1 VNHEGARKE
10 ILALQSQEQDDS
22 SPSRDVISNG
32 RKFSPK
38 LRSPGNQTPVKDSP
52 DGKEHSPNSLSKKFG
67 TIKSPKNTPKNDINQ
82 EEALALSSCH
92 EFCLAQDEGGKM

>member
-1 VNHEGARKE
+1 MFHRT
-10 ILALQSQEQDDS
+10 LYSLHRQDDS
-22 SPSRDVISNG
+22 SPSRDVISSG

-38 LRSPGNQTPVKDSP
+38 LRSLGNQTPAKDSP
-52 DGKEHSPNSLSKKFG
+52 DGKEHSPNSLTKKFG
-67 TIKSPKNTPKNDINQ
+67 TIKSPNNTPKNDINQ